1 MKIQQFQ
8 PDQEG
13 YMIINNII
21 RPLNF
26 GIQNHK
32 PTFWA
37 VVDPLSKKGQYAK
50 IVVKRNDAQVGPEL
64 LPHYRTTVVDND
76 SGEVYHLFE
85 EPSKLINPPIL
96 K

>member
-8 PDQEG
+8 PDPEG
-13 YMIINNII
+13 YMIINNIVK
-21 RPLNF
+21 PLNF
-26 GIQNHK
+26 GMQDHK

-37 VVDPLSKKGQYAK
+37 IVDPLAKNGQHAK
-50 IVVKRNDAQVGPEL
+50 IVVKKNDEQIGTEL
-64 LPHYRTTVVDND
+64 IQNYRTTVVDSD

-85 EPSKLINPPIL
+85 EPSKLISKPGL